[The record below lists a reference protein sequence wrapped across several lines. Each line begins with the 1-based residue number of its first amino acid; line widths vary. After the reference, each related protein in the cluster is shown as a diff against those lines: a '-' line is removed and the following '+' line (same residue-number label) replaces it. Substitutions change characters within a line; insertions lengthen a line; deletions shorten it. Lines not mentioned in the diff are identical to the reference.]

1 MSAWDSSL
9 IDSRNVVLEFL
20 LLGPE
25 DRRRAISIIKKG
37 KGREGKKRKE
47 KKGGAEAENSGKAVS
62 PSLA

>member
-25 DRRRAISIIKKG
+25 DRRRAISIIKK
-37 KGREGKKRKE
+37 EKRKE